1 MIWTGLITLDATKLI
16 IRMIIKMS
24 ASRNNI
30 TGDVQASRP
39 ANRQYRDNYDSIFRK
54 DKEEPSCSM
63 SSMAPA
69 PSVAAEIILERI
81 ETVINGASVVA
92 TMSPPLRV
100 SELEYKEFQK
110 YLKEKYHE
118 VYKVFLATQAG

>member
-1 MIWTGLITLDATKLI
+1 
-16 IRMIIKMS
+16 MS

-39 ANRQYRDNYDSIFRK
+39 ATDAYRDNYDVIFGK
-54 DKEEPSCSM
+54 KESATCM
-63 SSMAPA
+63 SSMVLV
-69 PSVAAEIILERI
+69 PSVVAEITLERI

-92 TMSPPLRV
+92 TMSPPLKV
-100 SELEYKEFQK
+100 SELEYNEFQA

-118 VYKVFLATQAG
+118 VYSCFLATQAG

>member
-1 MIWTGLITLDATKLI
+1 M
-16 IRMIIKMS
+16 

-54 DKEEPSCSM
+54 PEEVASCSM
-63 SSMAPA
+63 SSTALA